1 VCIGNSETSLQSYS
15 FVPSTTI
22 TPGYCMLGWSAQT
35 GVAIS
40 NTADINPTFT
50 VSTLGTFT
58 INLMV
63 SNANRITNVVQSIT
77 TNTCLDVA
85 ISVLHKPIGSIS
97 LFPNPTENNVSLTVK
112 SQNETVLTLSIY
124 AMVGNEVA
132 RPIEHAKLV

>member
-1 VCIGNSETSLQSYS
+1 YTSPDYRPAANSIALAGASFTDAIIAANTATSNATALSTIPSSVCIGNSETSLQSYS

-58 INLMV
+58 IN
-63 SNANRITNVVQSIT
+63 
-77 TNTCLDVA
+77 
-85 ISVLHKPIGSIS
+85 
-97 LFPNPTENNVSLTVK
+97 
-112 SQNETVLTLSIY
+112 
-124 AMVGNEVA
+124 
-132 RPIEHAKLV
+132 